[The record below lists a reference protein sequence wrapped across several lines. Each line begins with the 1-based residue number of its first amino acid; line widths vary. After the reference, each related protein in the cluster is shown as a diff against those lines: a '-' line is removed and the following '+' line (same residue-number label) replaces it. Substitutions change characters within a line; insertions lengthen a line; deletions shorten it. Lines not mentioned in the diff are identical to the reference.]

1 MEEVRWIIF
10 GERVEESREL
20 VRVCVMPAST
30 AATNVP
36 NMKHACCRGSFVE
49 IIRKQG
55 ISFVE
60 IMRKQG
66 RKDLGL
72 VSENINKDD

>member
-1 MEEVRWIIF
+1 MEEVRWTIL

-36 NMKHACCRGSFVE
+36 NMKHACNSQ
-49 IIRKQG
+49 K
-55 ISFVE
+55 
-60 IMRKQG
+60 K
-66 RKDLGL
+66 KNTHAAGL
-72 VSENINKDD
+72 VSWRL

>member
-1 MEEVRWIIF
+1 MEEVRWTIL

-36 NMKHACCRGSFVE
+36 NMKHACNSQKKKKHACCRASFVE

-55 ISFVE
+55 
-60 IMRKQG
+60 
-66 RKDLGL
+66 D
-72 VSENINKDD
+72 

>member
-55 ISFVE
+55 
-60 IMRKQG
+60 
-66 RKDLGL
+66 D
-72 VSENINKDD
+72 